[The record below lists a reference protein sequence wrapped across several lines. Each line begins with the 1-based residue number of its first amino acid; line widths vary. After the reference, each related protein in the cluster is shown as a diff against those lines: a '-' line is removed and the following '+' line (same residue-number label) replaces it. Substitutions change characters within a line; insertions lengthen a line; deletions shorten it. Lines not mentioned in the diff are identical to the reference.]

1 MTKQWGK
8 VTWYSKL
15 LALILFIGLPFVGFY
30 LGFRYGEIR
39 EKVQLDKNLV
49 SGIAMRQV
57 TYKNSE
63 FEFKY
68 PEVFGVT
75 VWKPD
80 SWPPVV
86 KVVSSKDF
94 SIQKF
99 CSGDFSLDSEPKASG
114 EGVVGGG
121 TYTLYKSSGAGAGT
135 LYSNF
140 CYVIPS
146 KEKYYVL
153 DFLIRSHTGCGDG
166 GCGAYCETQFE
177 SECRKL
183 DRNRDIEKPIQDIVS
198 SFKLF

>member
-1 MTKQWGK
+1 M
-8 VTWYSKL
+8 TWYSKL

-30 LGFRYGEIR
+30 FGFRYGEIR
-39 EKVQLDKNLV
+39 EKIQLDKNLV
-49 SGIAMRQV
+49 SGMAMRQV
-57 TYKNSE
+57 TYKDKSGE

-68 PEVFGVT
+68 PEVFGET
-75 VWKPD
+75 VWKPE
-80 SWPPVV
+80 SWPPAV
-86 KVVSSKDF
+86 KVFPKQNF
-94 SIQKF
+94 SIQKA

-121 TYTLYKSSGAGAGT
+121 AYTLYKSSGVGAGT
-135 LYSNF
+135 LYSDF

-153 DFLIRSHTGCGDG
+153 DFLIRSHTGCENG

-177 SECRKL
+177 TECRKL